1 MIYKKMFFKILSII
15 VIFIFKSIVST
26 INLNNYFMIKMIR
39 PQPKQAINYNN
50 LYITNG
56 NKIFN
61 YTKISLTF
69 DKTTKQQ
76 NKK

>member
-1 MIYKKMFFKILSII
+1 MNYKMFFKIILVI

-69 DKTTKQQ
+69 DKTTK
-76 NKK
+76 

>member
-1 MIYKKMFFKILSII
+1 MFFKILSVI

>member
-1 MIYKKMFFKILSII
+1 MIYKKMFFKIILVI

-26 INLNNYFMIKMIR
+26 IKLNNYFMIKMIR

-69 DKTTKQQ
+69 DKI
-76 NKK
+76 KK

>member
-1 MIYKKMFFKILSII
+1 MFIRILLII
-15 VIFIFKSIVST
+15 VIFIFKSIVVVAT

-39 PQPKQAINYNN
+39 PEPKQSINYHNF
-50 LYITNG
+50 YITNG

-69 DKTTKQQ
+69 DKLK